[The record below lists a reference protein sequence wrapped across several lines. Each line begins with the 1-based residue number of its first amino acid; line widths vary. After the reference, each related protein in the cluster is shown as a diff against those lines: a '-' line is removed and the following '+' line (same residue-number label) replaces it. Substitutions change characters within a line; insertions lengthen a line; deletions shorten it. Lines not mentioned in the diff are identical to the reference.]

1 MMTIQMDM
9 FDMTPDEKS
18 KREVMD
24 KLEELATGKHHR
36 GKQGKELWDAHVKKI
51 SELFGEE

>member
-1 MMTIQMDM
+1 MTIQMDM